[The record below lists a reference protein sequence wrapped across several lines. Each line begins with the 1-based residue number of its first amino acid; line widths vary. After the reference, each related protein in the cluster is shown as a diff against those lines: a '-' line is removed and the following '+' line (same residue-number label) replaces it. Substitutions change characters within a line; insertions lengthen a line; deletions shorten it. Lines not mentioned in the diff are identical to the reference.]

1 MPDRLEVPE
10 ADHSSRMTPSCVG
23 LVVHPTRPIDGLLH
37 ELRRWADLHHT
48 QLVQI
53 LACGQQQR
61 VAEPGKPE
69 QCDLLLAI
77 GGDGTA
83 LAAMRA
89 GVDANRPV
97 LTLACGSLG
106 VLTSVAARDIVSALD
121 RFSRGDW
128 VPRLLPSLEVTC
140 ESGGQVYALNE
151 IVIVRAGEG
160 QVRLT
165 AAVDG
170 DVFARVA
177 GDGCIVSTPI
187 GSSAYALAAGGPLLA
202 PDMEAFLLT
211 PLPSHGGSCPPL
223 VVGAGSAIRL
233 DVRQGHGGVRLE
245 VDGQAA
251 DAPLGPLT
259 VRFRA
264 GAATVVAFRD
274 QERLLA
280 VLRKRQ
286 IITDSPRILV
296 EDTQH

>member
-1 MPDRLEVPE
+1 VFPAFIGRTGLRRPPGLSTRKAAAYRQQDMPDRLEVP
-10 ADHSSRMTPSCVG
+10 
-23 LVVHPTRPIDGLLH
+23 
-37 ELRRWADLHHT
+37 
-48 QLVQI
+48 
-53 LACGQQQR
+53 
-61 VAEPGKPE
+61 
-69 QCDLLLAI
+69 
-77 GGDGTA
+77 
-83 LAAMRA
+83 
-89 GVDANRPV
+89 
-97 LTLACGSLG
+97 
-106 VLTSVAARDIVSALD
+106 
-121 RFSRGDW
+121 
-128 VPRLLPSLEVTC
+128 
-140 ESGGQVYALNE
+140 
-151 IVIVRAGEG
+151 
-160 QVRLT
+160 
-165 AAVDG
+165 
-170 DVFARVA
+170 
-177 GDGCIVSTPI
+177 
-187 GSSAYALAAGGPLLA
+187 
-202 PDMEAFLLT
+202 EAFLLT